1 MFGQLQNVLITRLS
15 AFIGIIHSYVQEYF
29 ASSDPFSILTK
40 VSVDFSP
47 ALPPCI
53 QEYRC
58 VHGYVCVCVCVL
70 CMVRVFVCA
79 CACVCVC
86 VCVCVCKTLV

>member
-47 ALPPCI
+47 ASPPCI
-53 QEYRC
+53 QE
-58 VHGYVCVCVCVL
+58 
-70 CMVRVFVCA
+70 
-79 CACVCVC
+79 
-86 VCVCVCKTLV
+86 